1 MIRYAKKYTAFLF
14 PLPFTHHTLRMT
26 AQQNDAGQILEKTSR
41 NAIPTYIPSRKL
53 HLHQRVFS
61 FADFH
66 LVVIAVLEL
75 NNRVHIL
82 VSFFVDDY
90 GALDD

>member
-1 MIRYAKKYTAFLF
+1 MLARSQ
-14 PLPFTHHTLRMT
+14 HW
-26 AQQNDAGQILEKTSR
+26 QILLKSDF
-41 NAIPTYIPSRKL
+41 Y
-53 HLHQRVFS
+53 QRVFP

-75 NNRVHIL
+75 NNRVHVL